1 MRRLYVVMAWL
12 AGAAFV
18 VGVVK
23 AILFLTQAINAFS
36 PGNGISQSD
45 GLIGVFFKSLDAGRV
60 DDFLSI
66 SSLLIG
72 GVMVTAVIVAWAD
85 HRRGWLIALLAVM
98 VLTVVW
104 PTSIQMLIGAVVP
117 TTPPPYPTT
126 ISLFAQGGA
135 YSLFLVPLIPVVMAL
150 ILALTR
156 RNGADASGAQGIAM
170 QRR

>member
-1 MRRLYVVMAWL
+1 MRRLYGVLAWL
-12 AGAAFV
+12 ASAAFV

-23 AILFLTQAINAFS
+23 ATLFLTQAINTLS
-36 PGNGISQSD
+36 PGYGISQSD
-45 GLIGVFFKSLDAGRV
+45 GLIGVFFKSLGAGVV

-66 SSLLIG
+66 SNMLIA
-72 GVMVTAVIVAWAD
+72 GVMVMAVVVAWAD

-98 VLTVVW
+98 ILTVIW
-104 PTSIQMLIGAVVP
+104 PMSIQLLVGAVLS

-126 ISLFAQGGA
+126 ISLFAQGGN

-156 RNGADASGAQGIAM
+156 RNAVTSGGQGIAA
-170 QRR
+170 QLQ

>member
-1 MRRLYVVMAWL
+1 MRRLYGVLAWL
-12 AGAAFV
+12 AGAALV

-36 PGNGISQSD
+36 PGYGITQSD
-45 GLIGVFFKSLDAGRV
+45 GLIGVFFKSLDDGLV

-66 SSLLIG
+66 ANLLIA
-72 GVMVTAVIVAWAD
+72 GVMVMAVVVAWAD

-98 VLTVVW
+98 ALTVVW
-104 PTSIQMLIGAVVP
+104 PMSIQMLIGAILP

-126 ISLFAQGGA
+126 ISLFAQGGN

-150 ILALTR
+150 VLALTR
-156 RNGADASGAQGIAM
+156 RNAATSGGQGIAM
-170 QRR
+170 QLQ